1 MKKIKH
7 FIHSMPYLG
16 LVSVLL
22 GCSNEIDNSNMYSDK
37 EFHTEVVQLQNKYN
51 SSLKIDE
58 SILSK
63 DDETL
68 TNINDI
74 LRTIENSS
82 FEYELIESEEGGLIA
97 MPILTTTA
105 TRSNSAEV
113 SAPTYTETIYHSLL
127 PCSLTIRCSG
137 EKITIK
143 TENSS
148 FEVTNISCTGS
159 YTKEGSYERFRV
171 EGHIKVAIK
180 ESSVYT
186 RYYIY
191 RLKEND
197 SNEFEVHEVSF

>member
-1 MKKIKH
+1 
-7 FIHSMPYLG
+7 MPYLG

-68 TNINDI
+68 TNISDI
-74 LRTIENSS
+74 LRTIENSC
-82 FEYELIESEEGGLIA
+82 FEYELIESGGGGLIA

-105 TRSNSAEV
+105 TRSNGAEV
-113 SAPTYTETIYHSLL
+113 SAPTYTETISHSLL
-127 PCSLTIRCSG
+127 PCRLTIRCSG
-137 EKITIK
+137 TNLTIK
-143 TENSS
+143 AEYTSY
-148 FEVTNISCTGS
+148 EVTNISCTGS
-159 YTKEGSYERFRV
+159 YTKEGTYERFRI
-171 EGHIKVAIK
+171 EGHFKIALKG
-180 ESSVYT
+180 SSDYT

-191 RLKEND
+191 RLVDGD
-197 SNEFEVHEVSF
+197 SNEFEIHEALL

>member
-1 MKKIKH
+1 
-7 FIHSMPYLG
+7 MPYLG

-113 SAPTYTETIYHSLL
+113 SAPTYTETISHSLL
-127 PCSLTIRCSG
+127 PCRLTIRCSG
-137 EKITIK
+137 TNLTIK
-143 TENSS
+143 AENSS
-148 FEVTNISCTGS
+148 YEVTNISCTGS
-159 YTKEGSYERFRV
+159 YTKESTYERFRM
-171 EGHIKVAIK
+171 EGHIKIALK
-180 ESSVYT
+180 GSSNYT

-191 RLKEND
+191 RLVDGD
-197 SNEFEVHEVSF
+197 SNEFEIHEASL